1 MSAALHHAL
10 LGLSIAALAAAGLR
24 LASLAAPDG
33 LERGLAALTLVAAA
47 AIVQALGLGLVGL
60 GSDPV
65 ALGLASLATWAVARA
80 ALPQP
85 GLRLT
90 TELAR
95 GATRLPLTERLA
107 LGALG
112 GAAIAYTAW
121 LLRYP
126 AIGFDASIYH
136 FAEVA
141 AWVREGSPGSV
152 EYVSHAFPV
161 GHYPVSGEVL
171 AAWAAGIARSFA
183 VLSLWAPALFVT
195 LGLASWLGLR
205 ELGAGRRLRVLAIV
219 ALLSSPWLV
228 RELAEP
234 LTDLASL
241 AWLATCAALCA
252 AARRRPALVVPAVV
266 AAGLAVGTKTT
277 ALVPLV
283 AVLAATAVA
292 LRGRLRPLAPWLAGA
307 AALAVA
313 AGGYWY
319 LRNLVEHGSPSWPFL
334 TTPWGDPAP
343 AFVELLDVRFAERP
357 LDTLDGRTGR
367 YAEFLAGGLGNS
379 GAALVAPLLA
389 RTRQVALSAGVTAL
403 ALLAWAMAPVTGL
416 TRSPL
421 VDPPDVWILSTT
433 RYLLPVIA
441 CSIVTLVLAAR
452 VNRPGRALAVA
463 ALAVSAAWSLAED
476 AALGFPHL
484 PSAATLVAGA
494 GLGTVLAAVA
504 TWAGPRLPRRACRRR
519 PWRSRRRPR
528 SAPRT
533 GGAGLPRAAR
543 RGDRVGALAGRRLT
557 EWFTSQ
563 PGFDGEGRRVTFV
576 GRFVAAELAGAHFQH
591 KLELLPPDAGCGLV
605 RRRARQGWVVIAGPE
620 VGRGVLGIG
629 PLPATRCRPAARAL
643 YDDGQLRIYAA
654 RPWPPYAHDAGLHPR
669 AGARPARGG
678 HRPDRRL
685 LPAVGR
691 VRLPLPRRPSGPRGA
706 LPHHDL
712 RRPRRDR
719 GPGAAAADPGA
730 RRRRVGVRP
739 PTYPYLLAAVT
750 RSPGDSYTAGRL
762 ANALLGVMAAGL
774 VFLIARRLWDD
785 RAALAA
791 AAVSA
796 VAPPL
801 VYLSVALMSEALFV
815 VLELAAVLALLCWR
829 DDRRLRFV
837 LVAGVLCGLR
847 ALTTGERPGGR
858 VGRARRA

>member
-1 MSAALHHAL
+1 VSAAAHHAL

-60 GSDPV
+60 GSDPL
-65 ALGLASLATWAVARA
+65 ALGVASLATWAAARA
-80 ALPQP
+80 ALPEP
-85 GLRLT
+85 ELRLA

-95 GATRLPLTERLA
+95 WAGRLPLTERLA

-112 GAAIAYTAW
+112 GAAIAYMAW

-126 AIGFDASIYH
+126 AVGFDASIYH

-171 AAWAAGIARSFA
+171 AAWAAGIARSF
-183 VLSLWAPALFVT
+183 VPLSLWAPALFVM
-195 LGLASWLGLR
+195 LCLASWLGLR
-205 ELGAGRRLRVLAIV
+205 ELGAGRRLRVLAVV

-241 AWLATCAALCA
+241 AWLATCASLCA
-252 AARRRPALVVPAVV
+252 AARRRPALVIPAIV
-266 AAGLAVGTKTT
+266 AAGLALGTKTT

-292 LRGRLRPLAPWLAGA
+292 LRGRLRSLGPWLAGA
-307 AALAVA
+307 ATLAVA

-319 LRNLVEHGSPSWPFL
+319 LRNLVQHGSPSWPFL

-367 YAEFLAGGLGNS
+367 YAEFLAGGLATL

-389 RTRQVALSAGVTAL
+389 RTREVALSAGVTAL
-403 ALLAWAMAPVTGL
+403 ALLAWTMAPVTGL

-421 VDPPDVWILSTT
+421 VDPPDVWVLSTT

-452 VNRPGRALAVA
+452 ANRPGRALAVA
-463 ALAVSAAWSLAED
+463 ALAVSAGWSLAED
-476 AALGFPHL
+476 VALGFPKL

-504 TWAGPRLPRRACRRR
+504 TWAGPRLPRARL
-519 PWRSRRRPR
+519 P
-528 SAPRT
+528 APAFAVAAV
-533 GGAGLPRAAR
+533 GVGALLGLAGPGYLERHAE
-543 RGDRVGALAGRRLT
+543 VTESGALAGRRLT
-557 EWFTSQ
+557 EWFVSQ

-576 GRFVAAELAGAHFQH
+576 GRFVAAELAGPRFQH
-591 KLELLPPDAGCGLV
+591 ELELLRPDAGCGLV
-605 RRRARQGWVVIAGPE
+605 RRRARQGWVVIARPE
-620 VGRGVLGIG
+620 VGGGVLGIG
-629 PLPATRCRPAARAL
+629 PLPASRCRPAARAL
-643 YDDGQLRIYAA
+643 YDDGQMRIYAA
-654 RPWPPYAHDAGLHPR
+654 RP
-669 AGARPARGG
+669 
-678 HRPDRRL
+678 
-685 LPAVGR
+685 
-691 VRLPLPRRPSGPRGA
+691 
-706 LPHHDL
+706 
-712 RRPRRDR
+712 
-719 GPGAAAADPGA
+719 
-730 RRRRVGVRP
+730 
-739 PTYPYLLAAVT
+739 
-750 RSPGDSYTAGRL
+750 
-762 ANALLGVMAAGL
+762 
-774 VFLIARRLWDD
+774 
-785 RAALAA
+785 
-791 AAVSA
+791 
-796 VAPPL
+796 
-801 VYLSVALMSEALFV
+801 
-815 VLELAAVLALLCWR
+815 
-829 DDRRLRFV
+829 
-837 LVAGVLCGLR
+837 
-847 ALTTGERPGGR
+847 
-858 VGRARRA
+858 